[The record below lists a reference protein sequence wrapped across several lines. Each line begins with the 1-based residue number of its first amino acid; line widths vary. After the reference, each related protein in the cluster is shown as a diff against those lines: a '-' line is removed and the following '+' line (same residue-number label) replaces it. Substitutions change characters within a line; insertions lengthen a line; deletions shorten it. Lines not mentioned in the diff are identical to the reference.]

1 MTIGSSF
8 PQVLV
13 AAQDGDEQSFE
24 MLWRDLHPPLLRY
37 LQVLAPGAAEDL
49 AADTWIR
56 VIRALSRFVGD
67 ERGFRAWVFTVA
79 RYRAIDWHRRTNR
92 QRIESVPVE
101 LADRWAA
108 PDDPVAEALEG
119 WSTRAALA
127 LIGELPRTQAE
138 VVALRVLDG
147 LSVAEVAQITGNN
160 TNAVRVLSHRGLR
173 RLARRLQAAPLA
185 DGHPTS
191 LPGESGCQA
200 AGA

>member
-1 MTIGSSF
+1 MIGSSF

-13 AAQDGDEQSFE
+13 AAQGGDEQSFE

-79 RYRAIDWHRRTNR
+79 RHRAIDWHRWTNR

-101 LADRWAA
+101 LAD
-108 PDDPVAEALEG
+108 G
-119 WSTRAALA
+119 WQRRTIPS
-127 LIGELPRTQAE
+127 PRPWK
-138 VVALRVLDG
+138 DG
-147 LSVAEVAQITGNN
+147 RPG
-160 TNAVRVLSHRGLR
+160 R
-173 RLARRLQAAPLA
+173 RSP
-185 DGHPTS
+185 
-191 LPGESGCQA
+191 
-200 AGA
+200 